1 MRHQRDALKTAIN
14 LGMVNAALNAL
25 VSIAEMFVERGDTER
40 AANILAL
47 VLCYP
52 MSQRTGKRARELFSD
67 LEQTVSPRVIADAR
81 SRAELLTLDDL
92 ASEVLAETANE

>member
-67 LEQTVSPRVIADAR
+67 LEQTVCPRVIADAR